1 MADQFTTHVREDQGE
16 EPARQGPARMSYG
29 RKLFS
34 GIIAGSALAVVTLT
48 VFYRL
53 QMFGPTSA
61 INRFNQAAA
70 EWNTQDLGLVTVQT
84 QYNQADFQVVTLA
97 HNMSLN
103 ARAIRIVNLEQS
115 GKAAIARVVYEM
127 PNGGSSVMLYVLTES
142 HGIWRIDLD
151 QSMTALIRALG

>member
-1 MADQFTTHVREDQGE
+1 MKTVKGV
-16 EPARQGPARMSYG
+16 
-29 RKLFS
+29 
-34 GIIAGSALAVVTLT
+34 IAAICLSLVTLF

-70 EWNTQDLGLVTVQT
+70 EWNTQALGQVTVQ
-84 QYNQADFQVVTLA
+84 QQFNKSDFQIVTLA

-103 ARAIRIVNLEQS
+103 ASKIRIVNLEQS
-115 GKAAIARVVYEM
+115 GKAAIARVVYDM

-142 HGIWRIDLD
+142 HGVWRIDLD
-151 QSMTALIRALG
+151 QSMTALIRALN